1 MLSEQLMNKIAE
13 LRACVIALKDHGT
26 KASELVDMNNAI
38 NAIFNDC
45 CRQVILTKNTDKI
58 FFGVVVMPIIPAKE
72 ILSIL
77 MKSDK
82 YIINQIYVELDS
94 KLFNPM
100 LDLTPDEIT
109 AIILHEVGMM
119 VSDASPIEK
128 VKADIDNYLYKKN
141 EVIKLSDS
149 VHYME
154 LLSFGVRDSI
164 RKTVSV
170 FERAKGEWA
179 TDYDVDCEIDK
190 DLDSAMVKI
199 NNNGYNYNGPIDNK
213 FIFLSWVLRLYRKI
227 LTYRIPAIHTLKKG
241 ILLTASYLER
251 KEMNNII
258 RRLERIDDDSL
269 LTEANMLTSIT
280 NFFKDN
286 AKKMKISG
294 LKQYEDD
301 YYQFKFEANNMET
314 QDEAILLM
322 HRINSRMSVIDDY
335 LSTEEISKEDRNR
348 WQTLY
353 NNFNKLRAEIAN
365 SRIYQNKTRIYVNY
379 GVDD

>member
-72 ILSIL
+72 ILSIF

-94 KLFNPM
+94 KLFSPM

-170 FERAKGEWA
+170 FERAKGDWTTE
-179 TDYDVDCEIDK
+179 YDVDCEIDK

-286 AKKMKISG
+286 AK
-294 LKQYEDD
+294 
-301 YYQFKFEANNMET
+301 
-314 QDEAILLM
+314 
-322 HRINSRMSVIDDY
+322 R
-335 LSTEEISKEDRNR
+335 
-348 WQTLY
+348 
-353 NNFNKLRAEIAN
+353 
-365 SRIYQNKTRIYVNY
+365 
-379 GVDD
+379 

>member
-13 LRACVIALKDHGT
+13 LRACVIALKDHGA

-45 CRQVILTKNTDKI
+45 CGQVILTKNTDKI

-170 FERAKGEWA
+170 FERAKGEWT

-190 DLDSAMVKI
+190 DLDSAMIKI

-335 LSTEEISKEDRNR
+335 LSTEEISKEDRTR

-353 NNFNKLRAEIAN
+353 SNFNKLRGEIAN

>member
-45 CRQVILTKNTDKI
+45 CRQAILTKNTDKI

>member
-335 LSTEEISKEDRNR
+335 LSTEEINKEDRTR

>member
-13 LRACVIALKDHGT
+13 LRACVIALKDHGA

-45 CRQVILTKNTDKI
+45 CGQVILTKNTDKI

-94 KLFNPM
+94 KLFSPM

-170 FERAKGEWA
+170 FERAKGEWT

-190 DLDSAMVKI
+190 DLDSAMIKI

-241 ILLTASYLER
+241 IVLTASYLER

-335 LSTEEISKEDRNR
+335 LSTEEISKEDRTR

-353 NNFNKLRAEIAN
+353 SNFNKLRGEIAN

>member
-1 MLSEQLMNKIAE
+1 
-13 LRACVIALKDHGT
+13 
-26 KASELVDMNNAI
+26 
-38 NAIFNDC
+38 
-45 CRQVILTKNTDKI
+45 
-58 FFGVVVMPIIPAKE
+58 
-72 ILSIL
+72 
-77 MKSDK
+77 
-82 YIINQIYVELDS
+82 
-94 KLFNPM
+94 
-100 LDLTPDEIT
+100 
-109 AIILHEVGMM
+109 
-119 VSDASPIEK
+119 
-128 VKADIDNYLYKKN
+128 
-141 EVIKLSDS
+141 
-149 VHYME
+149 
-154 LLSFGVRDSI
+154 
-164 RKTVSV
+164 
-170 FERAKGEWA
+170 
-179 TDYDVDCEIDK
+179 
-190 DLDSAMVKI
+190 
-199 NNNGYNYNGPIDNK
+199 
-213 FIFLSWVLRLYRKI
+213 
-227 LTYRIPAIHTLKKG
+227 
-241 ILLTASYLER
+241 
-251 KEMNNII
+251 MNNII

>member
-13 LRACVIALKDHGT
+13 LRACVIALKDHGA

-170 FERAKGEWA
+170 FERAKGDWTTE
-179 TDYDVDCEIDK
+179 YDVDCEIDK

-335 LSTEEISKEDRNR
+335 LSTEEISKEDRTR

-353 NNFNKLRAEIAN
+353 SNFNKLRGEIAN

>member
-94 KLFNPM
+94 KLFSPM

-170 FERAKGEWA
+170 FERAKGDWTTE
-179 TDYDVDCEIDK
+179 YDVDCEIDK

-353 NNFNKLRAEIAN
+353 NNFNKLRGEIAN